1 MTPAIDVDAYLE
13 RIGYNGG
20 RTATLDTLRAIHVRH
35 AQAIPFENLNPL
47 LGRPVRL
54 DAHSLQQKLVFGGRG
69 GYCFEQNLLL
79 SHALKGLGFRVVE
92 LAARVLWNTPQG
104 VVRPRSH
111 MLLLVDLEGGPYIAD
126 VGFGGLTLT
135 GPLRLEPD
143 TEQATPHGP
152 FRLIPPSP
160 GFGAAGSSGQE
171 FVLQALIGDA
181 WRPLYCFGL
190 QEQLLA
196 DYEVT
201 SWYLSNHPESQ
212 FVTTLMA
219 ARAEPDRRY
228 ALRNNQLA
236 VYHRDGR
243 TEQRV
248 LTSAAEMRET
258 LDRLFQVRL
267 LDAPELDAIL
277 TRLIA
282 QSAAIV

>member
-1 MTPAIDVDAYLE
+1 MTSAIDLDAYFE
-13 RIGYNGG
+13 RIGHGGG
-20 RTATLDTLRAIHVRH
+20 RTPVLDTLRAIHLRH
-35 AQAIPFENLNPL
+35 PQSIPFENLNPL

-54 DAHSLQQKLVFGGRG
+54 DAQSLQKKLVFDGRG

-92 LAARVLWNTPQG
+92 LAARVLWNTPEG

-111 MLLLVDLEGGPYIAD
+111 MLLLVHLEDGAYIAD

-135 GPLRLEPD
+135 APLRLQAD
-143 TEQATPHGP
+143 IEQATPHEP

-160 GFGAAGSSGQE
+160 GFGAAGGKNDE

-181 WRPLYCFGL
+181 WRPLYRFGL
-190 QEQLLA
+190 QEQLLP

-219 ARAEPDRRY
+219 ARPEPDRRY

-248 LTSAAEMRET
+248 LASAAEMRHT
-258 LDRLFQVRL
+258 LERLFLLRL
-267 LDAPELDAIL
+267 PVAPELDAIL

-282 QSAAIV
+282 QSAAIA

>member
-1 MTPAIDVDAYLE
+1 VTPAIDVDAYLE
-13 RIGYNGG
+13 RIGHSGG
-20 RTATLDTLRAIHVRH
+20 RTPTLDTLRSIHVRH

-92 LAARVLWNTPQG
+92 LAARVLWNTPPG

-135 GPLRLEPD
+135 GPLRLQTD
-143 TEQATPHGP
+143 IDQATPHEP

-160 GFGAAGSSGQE
+160 GFGAAGLSGQE

-190 QEQLLA
+190 QEQLLP

-212 FVTTLMA
+212 FVTALMA

-258 LDRLFQVRL
+258 LERLFQVRL
-267 LDAPELDAIL
+267 PDAPELDAIL

-282 QSAAIV
+282 QPAAIA